1 MDEKDIIFNGP
12 TDPHGYGQQVPPVTQ
27 VGGITIGFV
36 EEIHGEKGR
45 PVPEY
50 MPTKHELAVLARH
63 WATQVIE
70 IEEWWDA
77 YGQVG
82 SDEIRRHWYALDRL
96 NKIADLI
103 GKDAVIAEYDAAKTE
118 IIKRSSPPSDDRS
131 PTSKDDG
138 D

>member
-12 TDPHGYGQQVPPVTQ
+12 TDPHGYGQEVPPVTRI
-27 VGGITIGFV
+27 GPFTIGFV

-50 MPTKHELAVLARH
+50 IPTKHELAVLARH
-63 WATQVIE
+63 WATQVID
-70 IEEWWDA
+70 IERWWA
-77 YGQVG
+77 ESEQVG
-82 SDEIRRHWYALDRL
+82 SDEIRQRWYALDRL
-96 NKIADLI
+96 DRIADLI
-103 GKDAVIAEYDAAKTE
+103 GEDAVNAEYDAAEAE

-138 D
+138 